1 MKSGWEMATL
11 GEVCHVYQPQT
22 LAQKALSQGPY
33 PVFGANG
40 QIGWHS
46 EFNHENE
53 ELVLG
58 CRGSVGSVH
67 VTPRKTWINGNAMV
81 VRPKDS
87 RISIELLKYAFL
99 GGIKISDAI
108 SGTAQPQIT
117 RTSLSP
123 LTICFP
129 TAKAEQYQLTK
140 KLDKAFAGLAK
151 AKENAEKNLQNARAL
166 FESNLESVF
175 TRRGPGWVETQ
186 LSNVC
191 ERLHQGLNTAGEK
204 VKFYNDGYPII
215 QTRNIEEGVVDLD
228 NKIKFMCEKDW
239 QNYKDKFRPEL
250 GDVFFTN
257 IGTIGKTAIV
267 TEDRDYLIHWN
278 IFKLRPRFNQV
289 TSEFLRYTLE
299 FLTLSG
305 YFAKMQKGGTV
316 DFVTK
321 KMISEALIY
330 LPSIAEQKEIAAIYD
345 ALRKETQRL
354 ARLYE
359 QKLEALESFKKSILH
374 EAFTGNL

>member
-22 LAQKALSQGPY
+22 LAQKALRQGPY

-123 LTICFP
+123 LPICFP

-166 FESNLESVF
+166 FESHLESVF
-175 TRRGPGWVETQ
+175 TQRGKGWVEKALGDFCSFENGDRGVNYPSKSARTATGIPFINAGHLADDGIDLETMDYIPRKRFDL
-186 LSNVC
+186 LSNGKIRKGDILFCLRGSLGKFASVGNLA
-191 ERLHQGLNTAGEK
+191 EGAIASSLVIVRPDKTVLNDFLVAYFRSPLCTAMINRFKNGAAQPNLSAQSLRNFIAPVPPLEK
-204 VKFYNDGYPII
+204 QASLVG
-215 QTRNIEEGVVDLD
+215 Q
-228 NKIKFMCEKDW
+228 
-239 QNYKDKFRPEL
+239 
-250 GDVFFTN
+250 
-257 IGTIGKTAIV
+257 
-267 TEDRDYLIHWN
+267 
-278 IFKLRPRFNQV
+278 
-289 TSEFLRYTLE
+289 
-299 FLTLSG
+299 LT
-305 YFAKMQKGGTV
+305 
-316 DFVTK
+316 D
-321 KMISEALIY
+321 
-330 LPSIAEQKEIAAIYD
+330 
-345 ALRKETQRL
+345 LRKETQRL
-354 ARLYE
+354 ARLYD
-359 QKLEALESFKKSILH
+359 QKLEALKSLKKSILH
-374 EAFTGNL
+374 EAFSGNL